1 MNLSILDTSRSF
13 ATGRQVES
21 KFMSDTVQTNLRP
34 VGDLT
39 TEELSAFDGSDSSK
53 PLLVAI
59 KGIVY
64 DVTAGASF
72 YGPGGPYHVLAGNDA
87 SRSLALMSTKKEDV
101 SPSLDGLTE
110 KQKDTLAK
118 WELKFKDKYPEVG
131 KVVTWQ
137 YSQV

>member
-1 MNLSILDTSRSF
+1 MADAVNRDLP
-13 ATGRQVES
+13 
-21 KFMSDTVQTNLRP
+21 P

-39 TEELSAFDGSDSSK
+39 SEELSAFDGSDSSK
-53 PLLVAI
+53 PLLMAI
-59 KGIVY
+59 KDIIY

-110 KQKDTLAK
+110 KQLDTLAK

-137 YSQV
+137 YAQV